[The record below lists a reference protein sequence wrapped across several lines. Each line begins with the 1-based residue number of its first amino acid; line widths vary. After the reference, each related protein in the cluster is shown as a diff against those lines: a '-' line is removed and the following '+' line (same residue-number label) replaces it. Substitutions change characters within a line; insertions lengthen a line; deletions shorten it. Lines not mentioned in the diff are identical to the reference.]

1 MMIEEIAKKVRLEVL
16 EALASQ
22 PWVNVAVDGWEDHQK
37 HPTLAF
43 TVSTPSGKTFLWQ
56 FDRIQGSQTGDAL
69 RDEVSRV
76 CQYSGLGMRKWKLF
90 SGMEIPE
97 ISIGVGNHFR
107 KIGRCVEEIDPKFV
121 VV

>member
-1 MMIEEIAKKVRLEVL
+1 M
-16 EALASQ
+16 ASRKTE
-22 PWVNVAVDGWEDHQK
+22 G
-37 HPTLAF
+37 T
-43 TVSTPSGKTFLWQ
+43 TRTTYRITFLPFEVHQ
-56 FDRIQGSQTGDAL
+56 NLKIDSGDWIGEIGPQPKLVPAL
-69 RDEVSRV
+69 KV
-76 CQYSGLGMRKWKLF
+76 CSICRNGHAEMEIF